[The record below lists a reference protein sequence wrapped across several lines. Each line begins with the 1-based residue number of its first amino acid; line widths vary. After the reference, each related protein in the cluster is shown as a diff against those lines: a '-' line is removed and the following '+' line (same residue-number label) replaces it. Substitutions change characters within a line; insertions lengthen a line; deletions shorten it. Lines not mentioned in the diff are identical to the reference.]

1 MTSPQLL
8 TTATP
13 IITQTKDPTMAS
25 ANTVNESLGLDEVI
39 DGMVTKQPLL
49 PGFSLRLN
57 DLFALGA
64 NGAE

>member
-1 MTSPQLL
+1 
-8 TTATP
+8 
-13 IITQTKDPTMAS
+13 MAS
-25 ANTVNESLGLDEVI
+25 ANTVNESLALDEVI
-39 DGMVTKQPLL
+39 GMVTKQPLL